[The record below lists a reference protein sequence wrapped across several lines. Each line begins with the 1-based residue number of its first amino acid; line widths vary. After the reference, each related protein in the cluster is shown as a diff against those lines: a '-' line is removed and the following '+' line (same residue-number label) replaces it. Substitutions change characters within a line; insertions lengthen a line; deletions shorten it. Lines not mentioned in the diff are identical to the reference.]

1 MDLALLV
8 AAVGVEATRAVLGVA
23 CTGVLS
29 AAVESWLEPLHATT
43 NSRLSPPIL
52 TTARFVALAS
62 NFSPALRKPR
72 SSYFA

>member
-1 MDLALLV
+1 MDLRLLV
-8 AAVGVEATRAVLGVA
+8 PAVGVEAAGAVLGVA

-43 NSRLSPPIL
+43 NSRLSPPIM
-52 TTARFVALAS
+52 TAARFVALAS